1 LSIIQGV
8 VAFIIQGVVAFI
20 IQGVVAFIIQGVV
33 AFIIQGIT
41 IYAFIQAGH
50 VHSRP
55 RFVGAGT
62 CEGWSHNEE

>member
-8 VAFIIQGVVAFI
+8 VVSIIQGVVVSI
-20 IQGVVAFIIQGVV
+20 IQGVVVSIIQGVV
-33 AFIIQGIT
+33 V
-41 IYAFIQAGH
+41 AFIQAGH

-62 CEGWSHNEE
+62 CEGWSHSEE